1 MVKVLVI
8 GQVPP
13 PYVGQMISLHQLV
26 TAQFA
31 DLRIYHVRM
40 NYSRG
45 VADFGVV
52 KPGKI
57 LHLFRVILESS
68 YKILRHRIDV
78 IYYPPGA
85 GTVPLLRDIA
95 TLIVLRRFGP
105 KLILAFHASGMC
117 ETVAS
122 WKGPA
127 LWLFKK
133 AFFFP
138 DAVIQKSML
147 NPPDGAFV
155 KTRTI
160 YALPNGREDQFQ
172 RFRECRTENGAPVIL
187 FVGLIRE
194 DKGVNV
200 LLEAAHLLKQ
210 RGHAFQLRFVGEF
223 CSLEYRETVH
233 AELKRL
239 KLEERVEFCGRKIG
253 DEKWARYR
261 NADIFCFPT
270 FYSAESFGNVLIEAM
285 MFELPVVATR
295 WRGIPDVVE
304 DNETGFL
311 TQVKDA
317 MAVANRLE
325 QLIAD
330 KPLRVRMGRKGRE
343 RYLEKFTVEEY
354 LEQHRQVI
362 LEVAK
367 NGMGDPPF
375 KTETVQVTAPGSYQ

>member
-1 MVKVLVI
+1 MVNVLVI

-26 TAQFA
+26 TARFA

-45 VADFGVV
+45 VADLGIVR
-52 KPGKI
+52 PRKI
-57 LHLFRVILESS
+57 IHLFRVILESS

-95 TLIVLRRFGP
+95 TLIVLRRFGR
-105 KLILAFHASGMC
+105 KLIFAFHASGMC

-122 WKGPA
+122 WKG
-127 LWLFKK
+127 LSFWLFKK

-138 DAVIQKSML
+138 DAAIQKSML

-155 KTRTI
+155 KARAI
-160 YALPNGREDQFQ
+160 YALPNGSEDQFE
-172 RFRECRTENGAPVIL
+172 RFRECRTENRAPVIL
-187 FVGLIRE
+187 FVGLLRE

-239 KLEERVEFCGRKIG
+239 RMEERVEFCGRKLG
-253 DEKWARYR
+253 DEKWIQYR
-261 NADIFCFPT
+261 NADIFCFPS

-295 WRGIPDVVE
+295 WRGIPDIVV
-304 DNETGFL
+304 DSETGFL
-311 TQVKDA
+311 TEIKDPER
-317 MAVANRLE
+317 VAKRLE
-325 QLIAD
+325 QLIQD
-330 KPLRVRMGRKGRE
+330 HDLRIRMGRKGRE
-343 RYLEKFTVEEY
+343 RYLERFTVEEY

-362 LEVAK
+362 MDVAT
-367 NGMGDPPF
+367 NAISDAPF
-375 KTETVQVTAPGSYQ
+375 QTETEQATVPGSY